1 MWSCLEAAEGIYELV
16 HAGIFSPMP
25 MIKLATLQCSSIC
38 PSVSVY
44 SLYSVCSPWLYLL
57 RRMCIYMYAYQ
68 VGGVGG
74 DWGCAIRVMTLL
86 MTDQKRRSL
95 SKLCTSWLAD
105 RGPPS
110 SLLKASCLTWVTKG
124 PEHLTHPLVCL
135 LSVFLQIYSFK
146 KGGQTR
152 NLPRTA
158 SRNLLVSEL
167 ICLGWF
173 FSWKSEPCHAQQ
185 VGPLL
190 CKCLV
195 GGKTETCV
203 MFAFKEFSV

>member
-1 MWSCLEAAEGIYELV
+1 
-16 HAGIFSPMP
+16 
-25 MIKLATLQCSSIC
+25 MIKLATLQCSSIR

-44 SLYSVCSPWLYLL
+44 SLFSVCSPRLYLL
-57 RRMCIYMYAYQ
+57 SQMCIYMYAYQ

-74 DWGCAIRVMTLL
+74 DWEWAIRVTTPL
-86 MTDQKRRSL
+86 MTDQKGGVWAN
-95 SKLCTSWLAD
+95 CASWLAD

-124 PEHLTHPLVCL
+124 PEHLTHPLVSL

-158 SRNLLVSEL
+158 LRNLSVSEL
-167 ICLGWF
+167 VCLGRF
-173 FSWKSEPCHAQQ
+173 FFLKKWAMPCTAGRTSVVQM
-185 VGPLL
+185 LS
-190 CKCLV
+190 
-195 GGKTETCV
+195 GG
-203 MFAFKEFSV
+203 